1 MSGPRR
7 PWHRSV
13 ISATHWIALV
23 GLLVPLLAA
32 CTTSDDEGDEETPVT
47 SVPTATTV
55 ATAAPGTTTATAGM
69 PTATTQTPATEETL
83 PPATLD
89 PGSSQVITDRVCQ
102 ARVPVDWVETGAGRG
117 TTPSGARFE
126 LFGNRLTTDDEWQA
140 AVELLLNQA
149 KSRPGATVEQDATFV
164 RVVYADQRGFVYR
177 ARFPDRYCDFS
188 VTSLTGPIPAAERA
202 YWDAIIATL
211 APAE

>member
-7 PWHRSV
+7 PWHRS
-13 ISATHWIALV
+13 INSATRWIALF
-23 GLLVPLLAA
+23 GLLVPLLVA
-32 CTTSDDEGDEETPVT
+32 CTTSDDEGKEETPVT
-47 SVPTATTV
+47 SAPAATIA
-55 ATAAPGTTTATAGM
+55 ATAAHGTATATAGM
-69 PTATTQTPATEETL
+69 PAATTQTPATEEAV

-89 PGSSQVITDRVCQ
+89 LDSSQVITDRVCQ
-102 ARVPVDWVETGAGRG
+102 ARVPLDWVETGAGRG

-126 LFGNRLTTDDEWQA
+126 IFGNHLTTDDEWQA

-149 KSRPGATVEQDATFV
+149 KERPGATVEQDETFV
-164 RVVYADQRGFVYR
+164 RVIYADQRGFVYR

-188 VTSLTGPIPAAERA
+188 VTSLTSPIPAAERA